1 MKEESERLTHLASPR
16 SRWWHFGA
24 LGIATPLVALAA
36 GCSDVASLS
45 DHGQVPQSEV
55 RHVVDGDAA
64 TGRKLITDT
73 GCGVCHTIPGI
84 PGAHGIVGPPLA
96 GFGERTLIAGVVSNR
111 PAELVTWVRD
121 APSLAPQTGMP
132 SLPLSPDQANH
143 VAAYLYSLR

>member
-1 MKEESERLTHLASPR
+1 MKRRSDRLIRMVWRHPGWRRFGSLSMAALLAV
-16 SRWWHFGA
+16 A
-24 LGIATPLVALAA
+24 AT
-36 GCSDVASLS
+36 GCSEVAPLS
-45 DHGQVPQSEV
+45 DHDQVPRSEV
-55 RHVVDGDAA
+55 RQVAGGDAA

-96 GFGERTLIAGVVSNR
+96 GFGHRTLIAGVVPNR

-132 SLPLSPDQANH
+132 SLPLSSDQASH